1 MEDELEVVTVKD
13 LTYEQLT
20 DFITELKDCSEYIK
34 KEFDYYDHVDELI
47 NRTNSGKML
56 TRLELI
62 RAFNELDK
70 SFDTTSEELY
80 VIDLEELLLKL
91 GL

>member
-1 MEDELEVVTVKD
+1 MEEEYETVKIKD
-13 LTYEQLT
+13 LTHEQLT
-20 DFITELKDCSEYIK
+20 EFITELKDCSEYIK

-62 RAFNELDK
+62 RVFNELDK
-70 SFDTTSEELY
+70 SFDTSAEELY
-80 VIDLEELLLKL
+80 VIDLEELLNKL

>member
-1 MEDELEVVTVKD
+1 MEDELEVVAIKD
-13 LTYEQLT
+13 LTHEQLT

-34 KEFDYYDHVDELI
+34 KEFDYYGHVEELI
-47 NRTNSGKML
+47 NRTNSGKVL
-56 TRLELI
+56 TRLEII

-80 VIDLEELLLKL
+80 VIDLEEFLKKL
-91 GL
+91 EL